1 MEIHVIN
8 NEIFTKLQ
16 LKIRARRNEIYHF
29 IIYHFLVKRK
39 PHERI
44 DLLITTSVN
53 IYQTKKSNSNENML
67 F

>member
-1 MEIHVIN
+1 M
-8 NEIFTKLQ
+8 
-16 LKIRARRNEIYHF
+16 IYHF
-29 IIYHFLVKRK
+29 IVNRK

-53 IYQTKKSNSNENML
+53 IYQTEKSNSNENML

>member
-1 MEIHVIN
+1 MEMEINVIN
-8 NEIFTKLQ
+8 NERGKLTM
-16 LKIRARRNEIYHF
+16 KEDKKFHNVSF
-29 IIYHFLVKRK
+29 SSKRK